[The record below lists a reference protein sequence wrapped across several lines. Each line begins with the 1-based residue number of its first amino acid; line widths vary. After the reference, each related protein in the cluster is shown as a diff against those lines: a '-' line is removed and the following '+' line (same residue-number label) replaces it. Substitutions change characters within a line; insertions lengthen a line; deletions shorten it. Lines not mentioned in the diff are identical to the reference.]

1 MKKFLLIDDDDIF
14 NFLHSEVVKQVED
27 SPEITM
33 FNSSV
38 EALEYITDLI
48 NKKLQLPDYIFV
60 DIRMPEMNGFELL
73 DELMKFPRELF
84 GDSRI
89 YFVTSSLD
97 QRDKIK
103 SLEYPIVTGFK
114 EKTLTTELLKDM

>member
-48 NKKLQLPDYIFV
+48 SKKIQLPDYNFV

-84 GDSRI
+84 DDSRI

>member
-48 NKKLQLPDYIFV
+48 SKKIQLPDYIFV

-84 GDSRI
+84 DDSRI

>member
-1 MKKFLLIDDDDIF
+1 MNRFLLIDDDDIF
-14 NFLHSEVVKQVED
+14 NFLHTEVIKNVVAN
-27 SPEITM
+27 PEITM

-38 EALEYITDLI
+38 EALEYINNLVESKI
-48 NKKLQLPDYIFV
+48 QLPDYIFI
-60 DIRMPEMNGFELL
+60 DIRMPEMNGFELV
-73 DELMKFPRELF
+73 DELMKLPRELF
-84 GDSRI
+84 KNSKI

-103 SLEYPIVTGFK
+103 ALDYPIITGFK

>member
-48 NKKLQLPDYIFV
+48 NKKIQLPDYIFV

-73 DELMKFPRELF
+73 DELMKFPLELF
-84 GDSRI
+84 KNCRI

-103 SLEYPIVTGFK
+103 SSEYPIVTGFK